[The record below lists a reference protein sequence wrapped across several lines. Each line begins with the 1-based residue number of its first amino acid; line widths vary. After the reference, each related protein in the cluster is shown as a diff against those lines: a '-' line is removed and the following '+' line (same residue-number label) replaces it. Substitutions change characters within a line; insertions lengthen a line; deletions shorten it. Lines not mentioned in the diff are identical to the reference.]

1 MTHILIVYGT
11 TDGHTRK
18 IAQVL
23 AENLRARRCS
33 VDIMDAAGLL
43 WRISPES
50 YDGVIVAASVHIGDY
65 QRTVG
70 RWVRMY
76 APLLNGLPT
85 AFLSVCLAVL
95 ERRIEARQE
104 VLRIM
109 TRFLQRC
116 GWRPT
121 ITKMIAGAVPYTR
134 YGWLKRQMMKR
145 IVGKAGGDTDTTRDF
160 EYTDWN
166 DLRNFARDFAALA
179 AQKQPE
185 IGGVFSPTTAAR
197 VREVIRGR
205 PTTPQ

>member
-23 AENLRARRCS
+23 AENLRAKLCC
-33 VDIMDAAGLL
+33 VDIMDAAGPLGHL
-43 WRISPES
+43 SPES

-65 QRTVG
+65 QRGVG
-70 RWVRMY
+70 RWVRAY
-76 APLLNGLPT
+76 APQLNGVPT

-104 VLRIM
+104 ILRIM
-109 TRFLQRC
+109 RRFLVRC

-121 ITKMIAGAVPYTR
+121 ITKMVAGAVPYTR

-145 IVGKAGGDTDTTRDF
+145 IVAKAGGDTDTTRDF

-166 DLRNFARDFAALA
+166 DLRDFARDFAELA
-179 AQKQPE
+179 ARQ
-185 IGGVFSPTTAAR
+185 PTTVGEFA
-197 VREVIRGR
+197 
-205 PTTPQ
+205 